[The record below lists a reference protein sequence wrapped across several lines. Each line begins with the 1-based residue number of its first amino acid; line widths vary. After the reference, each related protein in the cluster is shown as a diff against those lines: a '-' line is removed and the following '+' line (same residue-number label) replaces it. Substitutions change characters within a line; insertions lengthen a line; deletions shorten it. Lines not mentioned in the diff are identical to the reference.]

1 MIGLERVN
9 MLILLLLNGII
20 GSIGYFLRFY
30 SINKISVLLFSI
42 LSYFGIIMAYLYG
55 YIFNNEKFTLQNSII
70 TIIIIFINLY
80 IIFK

>member
-20 GSIGYFLRFY
+20 GSVGYFLRFY

-42 LSYFGIIMAYLYG
+42 LSYFGIITAYLYG
-55 YIFNNEKFTLQNSII
+55 YIFNNEKFTLQNSIV
-70 TIIIIFINLY
+70 TIIIILINLY